1 MHRIQDDFTSISGE
15 NFERLFNGD
24 HSVATKFSWTP
35 DIVSDNE
42 LVIYRSSHTI
52 YLLEMT

>member
-1 MHRIQDDFTSISGE
+1 MHRVQDDFTSISGE

-35 DIVSDNE
+35 DIVSGND
-42 LVIYRSSHTI
+42 LVIYRSSYT

>member
-1 MHRIQDDFTSISGE
+1 MHRLQDDFTSISGE
-15 NFERLFNGD
+15 NLERLFNGD

-42 LVIYRSSHTI
+42 LVIYRSSHT
-52 YLLEMT
+52 YLLGMT